1 MRSCGLDAAP
11 EWHYSFE
18 IKYGARRVASFELEL
33 QPPPHQE
40 RAFELWLQ
48 HAVGRILFEDVR
60 AYALERVD
68 PGLSA
73 EARSAAE
80 KGINDA
86 LYGLMMVIDG
96 VTGSLR
102 NDTQAVELSVTARLL
117 ETDSGDVVAE
127 VDLREGDG
135 MCMGYHGW
143 LDGDYG
149 EDLVAIPKPPEFGA

>member
-1 MRSCGLDAAP
+1 
-11 EWHYSFE
+11 
-18 IKYGARRVASFELEL
+18 
-33 QPPPHQE
+33 
-40 RAFELWLQ
+40 
-48 HAVGRILFEDVR
+48 
-60 AYALERVD
+60 
-68 PGLSA
+68 
-73 EARSAAE
+73 
-80 KGINDA
+80 
-86 LYGLMMVIDG
+86 MMVIDG